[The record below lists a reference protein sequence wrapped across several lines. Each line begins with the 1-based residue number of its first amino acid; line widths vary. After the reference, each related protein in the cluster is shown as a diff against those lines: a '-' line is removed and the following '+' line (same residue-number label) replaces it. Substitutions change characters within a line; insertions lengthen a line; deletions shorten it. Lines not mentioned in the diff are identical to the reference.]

1 MTILDELLALDR
13 VAAVG
18 EFAPDGKI
26 IAYKSKTD
34 LLKGIA
40 EISAQFC
47 ATISML
53 FSTLARAFSHATTTQ
68 WIPQKVWSYSGG
80 DWTVVIGVNG
90 NRAVFIETAKAD
102 FNRLFRALV

>member
-53 FSTLARAFSHATTTQ
+53 FSTLARAYATTTH

-80 DWTVVIGVNG
+80 DWTVVIVVNG
-90 NRAVFIETAKAD
+90 NRAVFVKLQKQISTGYSEP
-102 FNRLFRALV
+102 